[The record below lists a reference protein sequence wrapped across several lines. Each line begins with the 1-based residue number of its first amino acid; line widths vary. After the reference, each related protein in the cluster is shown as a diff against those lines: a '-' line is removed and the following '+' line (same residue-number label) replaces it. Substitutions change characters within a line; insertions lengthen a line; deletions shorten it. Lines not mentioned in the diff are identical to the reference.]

1 MKQGYEKY
9 IPFVPL
15 KRDRRSWPDKELKK
29 APVWCSV
36 DLQGDRGGISLRF

>member
-29 APVWCSV
+29 APVQWIFGMV
-36 DLQGDRGGISLRF
+36 TKPLLIP

>member
-1 MKQGYEKY
+1 MKQGFEKY

-15 KRDRRSWPDKELKK
+15 KRDRRTWPDKELKK

-36 DLQGDRGGISLRF
+36 DIRDSN

>member
-15 KRDRRSWPDKELKK
+15 KRDRRTWPDKELKRLRSG
-29 APVWCSV
+29 APLTCGTAIR
-36 DLQGDRGGISLRF
+36 L